1 MSQLLPK
8 QIKADYIIKLLLI
21 GDSGVGKTS
30 LLMRFAENTFT
41 PSFITT
47 IGIDFKVKTL
57 IIDGKTVKLQIW
69 DTAGQERFRAITSAY
84 YKGAQGIIL
93 IYDVTNQQSFDQVEY
108 WVKQIHLNSS
118 CFLESMLVG
127 NKADLTSEKVVA
139 SVTGKE
145 VADQYNMRFFESSAK
160 DGSSVDEMFLSIVN
174 PILKKMQEMASPS
187 VSTVISVAKKPD
199 LVPKK
204 CCRQM

>member
-93 IYDVTNQQSFDQVEY
+93 IYDVTNQHSFDQVEY

-127 NKADLTSEKVVA
+127 NKADLNSEKVVA

-174 PILKKMQEMASPS
+174 PILKKMQEMALPA
-187 VSTVISVAKKPD
+187 VSTVITVVKKPES
-199 LVPKK
+199 VPKK